1 VTDLPPSFYAT
12 AIFLFG
18 LAFGSF
24 LNVCIHRLPLGLS
37 VVSPRSACPQCRA
50 PIRARDNIPAL
61 SWLVLGGRCRDCKA
75 PISPRYVFVEL
86 LTGLIFLACWLTF
99 GPTLWT
105 LKFCV
110 FGFLLLGLIFTDAET
125 KLLPDALTLPG
136 LGAGVVFSLLVPV
149 DGLAVRIMPWL
160 GMRGSDL
167 PWRLLSLGDALL
179 GAAVGA
185 SFIYGAGAIYLRARG
200 IEGMGFGDVKL
211 MAMVGAFLGV
221 QLTIFTLFSASLVG
235 SLAGLSTILLV
246 WIKRTQRRR
255 KRNHESLPA
264 ARRRAWKSASVVYRH
279 YEMPFGVFLGTMA
292 LVAVF
297 FGDALI
303 RWYVETY
310 L

>member
-1 VTDLPPSFYAT
+1 
-12 AIFLFG
+12 
-18 LAFGSF
+18 
-24 LNVCIHRLPLGLS
+24 
-37 VVSPRSACPQCRA
+37 
-50 PIRARDNIPAL
+50 
-61 SWLVLGGRCRDCKA
+61 
-75 PISPRYVFVEL
+75 
-86 LTGLIFLACWLTF
+86 
-99 GPTLWT
+99 
-105 LKFCV
+105 
-110 FGFLLLGLIFTDAET
+110 
-125 KLLPDALTLPG
+125 
-136 LGAGVVFSLLVPV
+136 
-149 DGLAVRIMPWL
+149 
-160 GMRGSDL
+160 
-167 PWRLLSLGDALL
+167 
-179 GAAVGA
+179 VGA

-211 MAMVGAFLGV
+211 MGMVGAFLGV
-221 QLTIFTLFSASLVG
+221 KLTVFTLFSASLLG

-297 FGDALI
+297 FGNALI